1 VNGGGKNAL
10 TSHTL
15 EVRDLTKTFHTD
27 EGPITAVDAVNFE
40 ISGDEFFTLLGPSGC
55 GKTTTLRMIAGL
67 ESITAG
73 HVIFDGRDFKEYS
86 AFQRNIGMV
95 FQSYA
100 LFPHMTVA
108 ENTAYGLK
116 VRGITGGNLRGRVD
130 PILKLLGIDGLAE
143 RYPADLSGGQ
153 QQRVSIARALV
164 YEPGM
169 LLLDEP
175 LANLDAKLRVQMRE
189 EIRRIQKELG
199 IMSLYVTHDQEE
211 AMSVSDRLA
220 VFDEGK
226 LIQVGGPREIYHK
239 PASLFVADFIGKA
252 NFFPARV
259 LGIDGESA
267 KVALANGLEIEPA
280 RLCRLPE
287 NEEGQLAADFDGQ
300 VMIRPEHITLSERL
314 DGSILCTVRRIQ
326 FLGTFVRYIVHSD
339 HARREVVVD
348 APRDIAGL
356 SEGSEAGLT
365 LVPED
370 SALYFRE

>member
-1 VNGGGKNAL
+1 M
-10 TSHTL
+10 TSHVL
-15 EVRDLTKTFHTD
+15 EVQDLTKTFHTD
-27 EGPITAVDAVNFE
+27 DGPVTAVEGVEFK

-67 ESITAG
+67 EGISRGRIY
-73 HVIFDGRDFKEYS
+73 FDGQDYTEFS

-108 ENTAYGLK
+108 ENTAYGLR
-116 VRGITGGNLRGRVD
+116 VRGVSGGDLSDRVD
-130 PILKLLGIDGLAE
+130 PVLKLLGLETLAG

-189 EIRRIQKELG
+189 EIRRTQKELG

-220 VFDEGK
+220 VFDQGK
-226 LIQVGGPREIYHK
+226 LIQVGEPQDLYFE
-239 PASLFVADFIGKA
+239 PNSLFVADFIGKA

-259 LGIDGESA
+259 LGRDGQSA
-267 KVALANGLEIEPA
+267 RVTLGNGVELAPA
-280 RLCRLPE
+280 RSCHLSAAEEDRLA
-287 NEEGQLAADFDGQ
+287 EGFDAQ
-300 VMIRPEHITLSERL
+300 IMIRPERIVLSEQES
-314 DGSILCTVRRIQ
+314 GSVPCTVRRTQ
-326 FLGTFVRYIVHSD
+326 FLGTFYRYIVD
-339 HARREVVVD
+339 CPLAAAEVIVD
-348 APRDIAGL
+348 APRPIDGIGDGSPAGL
-356 SEGSEAGLT
+356 VLPSNETT
-365 LVPED
+365 LFF
-370 SALYFRE
+370 SG

>member
-1 VNGGGKNAL
+1 VI
-10 TSHTL
+10 SHTL
-15 EVRDLTKTFHTD
+15 EVRDLCKTFETD
-27 EGPITAVDAVNFE
+27 DGPVRAVDGVNFE

-67 ESITAG
+67 ETITAG
-73 HVIFDGRDFKEYS
+73 QVIFDGQDFTEYS

-108 ENTAYGLK
+108 ENTAYGLG
-116 VRGITGGNLRGRVD
+116 VRGISGDNLRGRVE
-130 PILKLLGIDGLAE
+130 PILKMLGIDELAE

-175 LANLDAKLRVQMRE
+175 LANLDAKLRVLMRE
-189 EIRRIQKELG
+189 EIRRTQKELG
-199 IMSLYVTHDQEE
+199 IMTLYVTHDQEE

-220 VFDEGK
+220 VFNEGK
-226 LIQVGGPREIYHK
+226 LIQVGEPREIYHH

-259 LGIDGESA
+259 LNKDATSA
-267 KVALANGLEIEPA
+267 KVVLANGLEIEPA
-280 RLCRLPE
+280 RLCPLPG
-287 NEEGQLAADFDGQ
+287 NEEGMMEGDFDAR
-300 VMIRPEHITLSERL
+300 VMIRPEHITLSGPSG
-314 DGSILCTVRRIQ
+314 GSIPCTVRRIQ
-326 FLGTFVRYIVHSD
+326 FLGTFVRYIVHSE
-339 HARREVVVD
+339 HAVKEVVVD
-348 APRDIAGL
+348 TPRPIDGL
-356 SEGSEAGLT
+356 SEGADAGLT
-365 LVPED
+365 LAPED